1 MVIKGEYKYA
11 EKFQSNYSN
20 GVVGGFRSSD
30 ELCINFYSESVT
42 LPKAFDLNIDEISKT
57 VKENGVRTSQIT
69 RTIVSQ
75 IVMNKDSAIKLRD
88 WLNDNINKIDNPQS
102 EDIHNPNDPSTV
114 NISGL
119 FN

>member
-1 MVIKGEYKYA
+1 MVIKGEYKYSEDFKA
-11 EKFQSNYSN
+11 NYSN
-20 GVVGGFRSSD
+20 GVVGGFRSPD

-75 IVMNKDSAIKLRD
+75 IVMNKDSAVKLRD
-88 WLNDNINKIDNPQS
+88 WLNDNINKIDNPKS
-102 EDIHNPNDPSTV
+102 DDGRNPNDPSTV

>member
-11 EKFQSNYSN
+11 DNYQAHYSN
-20 GVVGGFRSSD
+20 GVVGGFRSPD

-57 VKENGVRTSQIT
+57 VKENGARTSQIT

-75 IVMNKDSAIKLRD
+75 IVMNKDSAVKLRD
-88 WLNDNINKIDNPQS
+88 WLNDNINKIDNPRQ
-102 EDIHNPNDPSTV
+102 DDGHNPNDPSTV